1 VCLSRTDTCRACTL
15 VVQDVQHLAMA
26 IQEHGQWRLQRVF
39 QPRRYGNAALN
50 CDSIVSEVVINAD
63 TICSVVADS
72 TIDTVA
78 NIALITKSL

>member
-1 VCLSRTDTCRACTL
+1 MCLSRTDTCSACTF
-15 VVQDVQHLAMA
+15 VVQDVKHLPMA
-26 IQEHGQWRLQRVF
+26 VQEHRQGRLQRVF
-39 QPRRYGNAALN
+39 QPRRHGNATLN